1 MEKVEKKSGFATAG
15 LVLGIIG
22 VCTSFIPIINNI
34 AFVLGLLA
42 IVFGIIAFAKKAS
55 KGKVIIAIILGII
68 AIVVTINSQKALS
81 DSIDTLNDELDK
93 VTGNSTE
100 EILQNYV
107 DVTMGDFEVIQSEY
121 TTDTKLTV
129 TVKNKSSES
138 KSFNIQVE
146 AVDANGSRITQDYI
160 YANNLNAGQS
170 QNFEIFKLIT
180 SDKVEIMQNAT
191 FKVVEVSMF

>member
-1 MEKVEKKSGFATAG
+1 MGEVEKKSGFATAG

-22 VCTSFIPIINNI
+22 VCTSFIPIINNV
-34 AFVLGLLA
+34 AFVLGLIA
-42 IVFGIIAFAKKAS
+42 IVFGIIAFAKKAN
-55 KGKVIIAIILGII
+55 KGKVIAAILLGILS
-68 AIVVTINSQKALS
+68 VVITINSQKALS

-93 VTGNSTE
+93 AAGNSTE
-100 EILQNYV
+100 EILQNYI
-107 DVTMGDFEVIQSEY
+107 DVTMGNFEVTQNEY

-138 KSFNIQVE
+138 KSFNIQIE
-146 AVDANGSRITQDYI
+146 AVDASGSRITQDYI

-180 SDKVEIMQNAT
+180 SDKIEEMQNAT